1 MLAAV
6 VEKPG
11 QLVVKEVDKPKPGPQ
26 QFLIKTL
33 ASSICNA
40 TDNHIVEGIF
50 DGYHDHYPQILGHE
64 VCGEVVELG
73 SEVTD
78 VKIGERIAMYTPY
91 GAFAEYVPV
100 DRWGYGFAR
109 VPDGVSNEVASICEM
124 FDGSFRSTIACASIQ
139 PGEKVLVIGCG
150 PMGLTAT
157 ACAKMYGAEIT
168 CVDLYQNRLDK
179 ALEMGASHVF
189 NRSKMSAQEIIDAIG
204 TEVGE
209 MDTAFMCI
217 ALDRSEENDAFYI
230 PIEVLKENGKPQCVH
245 RRKPVPSRGHSE
257 TECRR
262 ESLNVAHYLFLPGRS
277 GRRRIGYDFIKL
289 GNIAFLMSHV
299 NIHLWCR
306 GSPERGIPTL
316 PSWPGAVL
324 RRSPSSV
331 LPLRHPADYGNSTH
345 SVCPGMCS
353 RSCVPMRMCPQ
364 KHMR

>member
-230 PIEVLKENGKPQCVH
+230 PIEVLKENG
-245 RRKPVPSRGHSE
+245 RMSG
-257 TECRR
+257 
-262 ESLNVAHYLFLPGRS
+262 LNVEVKLEKHNHRMNPFNMNRKNILYHHNLSRPGRLEDFQF
-277 GRRRIGYDFIKL
+277 GYDCVAQGRIPMEKLITHKVTLDQLPYALDMCHNHLDQCIKFIVYPRLSK
-289 GNIAFLMSHV
+289 
-299 NIHLWCR
+299 
-306 GSPERGIPTL
+306 
-316 PSWPGAVL
+316 
-324 RRSPSSV
+324 
-331 LPLRHPADYGNSTH
+331 
-345 SVCPGMCS
+345 
-353 RSCVPMRMCPQ
+353 
-364 KHMR
+364 

>member
-11 QLVVKEVDKPKPGPQ
+11 QLVVKEIERPKPGPQ
-26 QFLIKTL
+26 QFIIKTL

-40 TDNHIVEGIF
+40 TDNHILEGIF

-139 PGEKVLVIGCG
+139 PGEKVLIIGCG

-168 CVDLYQNRLDK
+168 CVDFYQNRLDK
-179 ALEMGASHVF
+179 AIEMGASHVY
-189 NRSKMSAQEIIDAIG
+189 NRSEMSAQEIVDTIRMD
-204 TEVGE
+204 VGE

-217 ALDRSEENDAFYI
+217 ALDHSAENDAFYI
-230 PIEVLKENGKPQCVH
+230 PVEVLKENG
-245 RRKPVPSRGHSE
+245 RMSG
-257 TECRR
+257 
-262 ESLNVAHYLFLPGRS
+262 LNVEVKLENHNHRMNPFHMNRKNILYHHNLTRPGRLEDFQF
-277 GRRRIGYDFIKL
+277 GYDCVAKGRIPMEKLITHKVTLDQLSYALDMCHNHLDECIKFIVYPKVS
-289 GNIAFLMSHV
+289 G
-299 NIHLWCR
+299 
-306 GSPERGIPTL
+306 
-316 PSWPGAVL
+316 
-324 RRSPSSV
+324 
-331 LPLRHPADYGNSTH
+331 
-345 SVCPGMCS
+345 
-353 RSCVPMRMCPQ
+353 
-364 KHMR
+364 K

>member
-40 TDNHIVEGIF
+40 TDNHIAEGIF

-230 PIEVLKENGKPQCVH
+230 PIEVLKENG
-245 RRKPVPSRGHSE
+245 RMSG
-257 TECRR
+257 
-262 ESLNVAHYLFLPGRS
+262 LNVEVKLENHNHRMNPFHMNRKNILYHHNLSRPGRLEDFQF
-277 GRRRIGYDFIKL
+277 GYDCVAQGRIPMEKLITHKVTLDQLPYALDMCHNHLDQCIKFIVYPRLSK
-289 GNIAFLMSHV
+289 
-299 NIHLWCR
+299 
-306 GSPERGIPTL
+306 
-316 PSWPGAVL
+316 
-324 RRSPSSV
+324 
-331 LPLRHPADYGNSTH
+331 
-345 SVCPGMCS
+345 
-353 RSCVPMRMCPQ
+353 
-364 KHMR
+364 

>member
-78 VKIGERIAMYTPY
+78 VKIGERIAMYTHY

-230 PIEVLKENGKPQCVH
+230 PIEVLKENG
-245 RRKPVPSRGHSE
+245 RMSG
-257 TECRR
+257 
-262 ESLNVAHYLFLPGRS
+262 LNVEVKLEKHNHRMNPFHMNRKNILYHHNLSRPGRLEDFQF
-277 GRRRIGYDFIKL
+277 GYDCVAQGRIPMEKLITHKVTLDQLPYALDMCHNHLDQCIKFIVYPRLSK
-289 GNIAFLMSHV
+289 
-299 NIHLWCR
+299 
-306 GSPERGIPTL
+306 
-316 PSWPGAVL
+316 
-324 RRSPSSV
+324 
-331 LPLRHPADYGNSTH
+331 
-345 SVCPGMCS
+345 
-353 RSCVPMRMCPQ
+353 
-364 KHMR
+364 

>member
-217 ALDRSEENDAFYI
+217 ALDRSEENDAFI
-230 PIEVLKENGKPQCVH
+230 PIEVLKENG
-245 RRKPVPSRGHSE
+245 RMSG
-257 TECRR
+257 
-262 ESLNVAHYLFLPGRS
+262 LNVEVKLENHNHRMNPFHMNRKNILYHHNLSRPGRLEDFQF
-277 GRRRIGYDFIKL
+277 GYDCVAQGRIPMEKLITHKVTLDQLPYALDMCHNHLDQCIKFIVYPRLSK
-289 GNIAFLMSHV
+289 
-299 NIHLWCR
+299 
-306 GSPERGIPTL
+306 
-316 PSWPGAVL
+316 
-324 RRSPSSV
+324 
-331 LPLRHPADYGNSTH
+331 
-345 SVCPGMCS
+345 
-353 RSCVPMRMCPQ
+353 
-364 KHMR
+364 

>member
-230 PIEVLKENGKPQCVH
+230 PIEVLKENG
-245 RRKPVPSRGHSE
+245 RMSG
-257 TECRR
+257 
-262 ESLNVAHYLFLPGRS
+262 LNVEVKLEKHNHRMNPFHMNRKNILYHHNLSRPGRLEDFQFGCDCVAQ
-277 GRRRIGYDFIKL
+277 GRIPMEKLITHKVTLDQLPYALDMCHNHLDQCIKFIVYPRLSK
-289 GNIAFLMSHV
+289 
-299 NIHLWCR
+299 
-306 GSPERGIPTL
+306 
-316 PSWPGAVL
+316 
-324 RRSPSSV
+324 
-331 LPLRHPADYGNSTH
+331 
-345 SVCPGMCS
+345 
-353 RSCVPMRMCPQ
+353 
-364 KHMR
+364 

>member
-230 PIEVLKENGKPQCVH
+230 PIEVLKENG
-245 RRKPVPSRGHSE
+245 RMSG
-257 TECRR
+257 
-262 ESLNVAHYLFLPGRS
+262 LNVEVKLEKHNHRMNPFHMNRKNILYHHNLSRPGRLEDFQF
-277 GRRRIGYDFIKL
+277 GYDCVAQGWIPMEKLITHKVTLDQLPYALDMCHNHLDQCIKFIVYPRLSK
-289 GNIAFLMSHV
+289 
-299 NIHLWCR
+299 
-306 GSPERGIPTL
+306 
-316 PSWPGAVL
+316 
-324 RRSPSSV
+324 
-331 LPLRHPADYGNSTH
+331 
-345 SVCPGMCS
+345 
-353 RSCVPMRMCPQ
+353 
-364 KHMR
+364 

>member
-179 ALEMGASHVF
+179 ALEMGA
-189 NRSKMSAQEIIDAIG
+189 QEIIDAIG

-230 PIEVLKENGKPQCVH
+230 PIEVLKENG
-245 RRKPVPSRGHSE
+245 RMSG
-257 TECRR
+257 
-262 ESLNVAHYLFLPGRS
+262 LNVEVKLENHNHRMNPFHMNRKNILYHHNLSRPGRLEDFQF
-277 GRRRIGYDFIKL
+277 GYDCVAQGRIPMEKLITHKVTLDQLPYALDMCHNHLDQCIKFIVYPRLSK
-289 GNIAFLMSHV
+289 
-299 NIHLWCR
+299 
-306 GSPERGIPTL
+306 
-316 PSWPGAVL
+316 
-324 RRSPSSV
+324 
-331 LPLRHPADYGNSTH
+331 
-345 SVCPGMCS
+345 
-353 RSCVPMRMCPQ
+353 
-364 KHMR
+364 

>member
-230 PIEVLKENGKPQCVH
+230 PIEVLKENG
-245 RRKPVPSRGHSE
+245 RMSG
-257 TECRR
+257 
-262 ESLNVAHYLFLPGRS
+262 LNVEVKLEKHNPRMNPFHMNRKNILYHHNLSRPGRLEDFQF
-277 GRRRIGYDFIKL
+277 GYDCVAQGRIPMEKLITHKVTLDQLPYALDMCHNHLDQCIKFIVYPRLSK
-289 GNIAFLMSHV
+289 
-299 NIHLWCR
+299 
-306 GSPERGIPTL
+306 
-316 PSWPGAVL
+316 
-324 RRSPSSV
+324 
-331 LPLRHPADYGNSTH
+331 
-345 SVCPGMCS
+345 
-353 RSCVPMRMCPQ
+353 
-364 KHMR
+364 

>member
-11 QLVVKEVDKPKPGPQ
+11 QLVVKEVEKPKPGPQ

-40 TDNHIVEGIF
+40 TDNHILEGIF

-73 SEVTD
+73 SDVTD
-78 VKIGERIAMYTPY
+78 VKIRERIAMYTPY

-230 PIEVLKENGKPQCVH
+230 PIEVLKENG
-245 RRKPVPSRGHSE
+245 RMSG
-257 TECRR
+257 
-262 ESLNVAHYLFLPGRS
+262 LNVEVKLENHNHRMYPFHMNRKNILYHHNLSRPGRLEDFQF
-277 GRRRIGYDFIKL
+277 GYDCVAQGRIPMEKLITHKVTLDQIPYALDMCHNHLDQCIKFIVYPRLSK
-289 GNIAFLMSHV
+289 
-299 NIHLWCR
+299 
-306 GSPERGIPTL
+306 
-316 PSWPGAVL
+316 
-324 RRSPSSV
+324 
-331 LPLRHPADYGNSTH
+331 
-345 SVCPGMCS
+345 
-353 RSCVPMRMCPQ
+353 
-364 KHMR
+364 

>member
-91 GAFAEYVPV
+91 GAFAEYVSV

-230 PIEVLKENGKPQCVH
+230 PIEVLKENG
-245 RRKPVPSRGHSE
+245 RMSG
-257 TECRR
+257 
-262 ESLNVAHYLFLPGRS
+262 LNVEVKLENHNHRMNPFHMNRKNILYHHNLSRPGRLEDFQF
-277 GRRRIGYDFIKL
+277 GYDCVAQGRIPMEKLITHKVTLDQLPYALDMCHNHLDQCIKFIVYPRLSK
-289 GNIAFLMSHV
+289 
-299 NIHLWCR
+299 
-306 GSPERGIPTL
+306 
-316 PSWPGAVL
+316 
-324 RRSPSSV
+324 
-331 LPLRHPADYGNSTH
+331 
-345 SVCPGMCS
+345 
-353 RSCVPMRMCPQ
+353 
-364 KHMR
+364 

>member
-209 MDTAFMCI
+209 RDTAFMCI

-230 PIEVLKENGKPQCVH
+230 PIEVLKENG
-245 RRKPVPSRGHSE
+245 RMSG
-257 TECRR
+257 
-262 ESLNVAHYLFLPGRS
+262 LNVEVKLENHNHRMNPFHMNRKNILYHHNLSRPGRLEDFQF
-277 GRRRIGYDFIKL
+277 GYDCVAQGRIPMEKLITHKVTLDQLPYALDMCHNHLDQCIKFIVYPRLSK
-289 GNIAFLMSHV
+289 
-299 NIHLWCR
+299 
-306 GSPERGIPTL
+306 
-316 PSWPGAVL
+316 
-324 RRSPSSV
+324 
-331 LPLRHPADYGNSTH
+331 
-345 SVCPGMCS
+345 
-353 RSCVPMRMCPQ
+353 
-364 KHMR
+364 

>member
-139 PGEKVLVIGCG
+139 PGEKVLVIVCG

-230 PIEVLKENGKPQCVH
+230 PIEVLKENG
-245 RRKPVPSRGHSE
+245 RMSG
-257 TECRR
+257 
-262 ESLNVAHYLFLPGRS
+262 LNVEVKLENHNHRMNPFHMNRKNILYHHNLSRPGRLEDFQF
-277 GRRRIGYDFIKL
+277 GYDCVAQGRIPMEKLITHKVTLDQLPYALDMCHNHLDQCIKFIVYPRLSK
-289 GNIAFLMSHV
+289 
-299 NIHLWCR
+299 
-306 GSPERGIPTL
+306 
-316 PSWPGAVL
+316 
-324 RRSPSSV
+324 
-331 LPLRHPADYGNSTH
+331 
-345 SVCPGMCS
+345 
-353 RSCVPMRMCPQ
+353 
-364 KHMR
+364 

>member
-11 QLVVKEVDKPKPGPQ
+11 QLVVKDVEKPKPGPQ

-40 TDNHIVEGIF
+40 TDNHILEGIF

-124 FDGSFRSTIACASIQ
+124 FDGAFRSTIACASIR
-139 PGEKVLVIGCG
+139 PGEKVLIIGCG
-150 PMGLTAT
+150 PMGLTAV

-189 NRSKMSAQEIIDAIG
+189 NRNEMSAQEIVDAICRD
-204 TEVGE
+204 VGE

-230 PIEVLKENGKPQCVH
+230 PIEVLKENG
-245 RRKPVPSRGHSE
+245 RMSG
-257 TECRR
+257 
-262 ESLNVAHYLFLPGRS
+262 LNVEVKLEHHNHSMNPFHMNRKNILYHHNLSRPGRLEDFQF
-277 GRRRIGYDFIKL
+277 GYDCVAQGRIPMEKLITHKVTLDQLPYALDMCHNHLDQCIKFIVYPRLSEKET
-289 GNIAFLMSHV
+289 
-299 NIHLWCR
+299 R
-306 GSPERGIPTL
+306 
-316 PSWPGAVL
+316 
-324 RRSPSSV
+324 
-331 LPLRHPADYGNSTH
+331 
-345 SVCPGMCS
+345 
-353 RSCVPMRMCPQ
+353 
-364 KHMR
+364 

>member
-230 PIEVLKENGKPQCVH
+230 PIEVLKENG
-245 RRKPVPSRGHSE
+245 RMSG
-257 TECRR
+257 
-262 ESLNVAHYLFLPGRS
+262 LNVEVKLEKHNHRMNPFHMNRKNILYHHNLSRPGRLEAFQF
-277 GRRRIGYDFIKL
+277 GYDCVAQGRIPMEKLITHKVTLDQLPYALDMCHNHLDQCIKFIVYPRLSK
-289 GNIAFLMSHV
+289 
-299 NIHLWCR
+299 
-306 GSPERGIPTL
+306 
-316 PSWPGAVL
+316 
-324 RRSPSSV
+324 
-331 LPLRHPADYGNSTH
+331 
-345 SVCPGMCS
+345 
-353 RSCVPMRMCPQ
+353 
-364 KHMR
+364 

>member
-78 VKIGERIAMYTPY
+78 VKIVERIAMYTPY

-157 ACAKMYGAEIT
+157 ACAKMYSAEIT

-230 PIEVLKENGKPQCVH
+230 PIEVLKENG
-245 RRKPVPSRGHSE
+245 RMSG
-257 TECRR
+257 
-262 ESLNVAHYLFLPGRS
+262 LNVEVKLENHNHRMNPFHMNRKNILYHHNLSRPGRLEDFQF
-277 GRRRIGYDFIKL
+277 GYDCVAQGWIPMEKLITHKVTLDQLPYALDMCHNHLDQCIKFIVYPRLSK
-289 GNIAFLMSHV
+289 
-299 NIHLWCR
+299 
-306 GSPERGIPTL
+306 
-316 PSWPGAVL
+316 
-324 RRSPSSV
+324 
-331 LPLRHPADYGNSTH
+331 
-345 SVCPGMCS
+345 
-353 RSCVPMRMCPQ
+353 
-364 KHMR
+364 

>member
-11 QLVVKEVDKPKPGPQ
+11 QLVVKEVEKPKPGPQ

-40 TDNHIVEGIF
+40 TDNHILEGIF

-73 SEVTD
+73 SDVTD

-230 PIEVLKENGKPQCVH
+230 PIEVLKENG
-245 RRKPVPSRGHSE
+245 RMSG
-257 TECRR
+257 
-262 ESLNVAHYLFLPGRS
+262 LNVEVKLENHNHRMNPFHMNRKNILYHHNLSRTGRLEDFQF
-277 GRRRIGYDFIKL
+277 GYDCVAQGRIPMEKLITHKVTLDQIPYALDMCHNHLDQCIKFIVYPRLSK
-289 GNIAFLMSHV
+289 
-299 NIHLWCR
+299 
-306 GSPERGIPTL
+306 
-316 PSWPGAVL
+316 
-324 RRSPSSV
+324 
-331 LPLRHPADYGNSTH
+331 
-345 SVCPGMCS
+345 
-353 RSCVPMRMCPQ
+353 
-364 KHMR
+364 

>member
-217 ALDRSEENDAFYI
+217 ALDRSEENDTFYI
-230 PIEVLKENGKPQCVH
+230 PIEVLKENG
-245 RRKPVPSRGHSE
+245 RMSG
-257 TECRR
+257 
-262 ESLNVAHYLFLPGRS
+262 LNVEVKLEKHNHRMNPFHMNRKNILYHHNLSRPGRLEDFQF
-277 GRRRIGYDFIKL
+277 GYDCVAQGRIPMEKLITHKVTLDQLPYALDMCHNHLDQCIKFIVYPRLSK
-289 GNIAFLMSHV
+289 
-299 NIHLWCR
+299 
-306 GSPERGIPTL
+306 
-316 PSWPGAVL
+316 
-324 RRSPSSV
+324 
-331 LPLRHPADYGNSTH
+331 
-345 SVCPGMCS
+345 
-353 RSCVPMRMCPQ
+353 
-364 KHMR
+364 

>member
-11 QLVVKEVDKPKPGPQ
+11 QLVVKEIERPKPGPQ
-26 QFLIKTL
+26 QFIIKTL

-40 TDNHIVEGIF
+40 TDNHILEGIF

-64 VCGEVVELG
+64 VCGEVVEVG

-139 PGEKVLVIGCG
+139 PGEKVLIIGCG

-157 ACAKMYGAEIT
+157 ACAKMYGAEVT

-179 ALEMGASHVF
+179 AMEMGASHVF
-189 NRSKMSAQEIIDAIG
+189 NRSEMSAQEIVDAIRMD
-204 TEVGE
+204 VGE

-230 PIEVLKENGKPQCVH
+230 PIEVLKENG
-245 RRKPVPSRGHSE
+245 RMSG
-257 TECRR
+257 
-262 ESLNVAHYLFLPGRS
+262 LNVEVKLENHNHRMNPFHMNRKNILYHHNLTRPGRLEDFQF
-277 GRRRIGYDFIKL
+277 GYDCVAAGRIPMEKLITHKVTLDQIPYALDMCHNHLDECIKFIVYPKL
-289 GNIAFLMSHV
+289 S
-299 NIHLWCR
+299 
-306 GSPERGIPTL
+306 E
-316 PSWPGAVL
+316 
-324 RRSPSSV
+324 
-331 LPLRHPADYGNSTH
+331 
-345 SVCPGMCS
+345 
-353 RSCVPMRMCPQ
+353 
-364 KHMR
+364 K